1 MFPNAKGSEL
11 LSVLATIDPAAQA
24 AGTLTTGWIS
34 VANHHGF
41 LSLVQTG
48 VLGTSATVDAKLQ
61 QALDNSGTSA
71 KDITGKAITQIVK
84 ATGDNKQALI
94 NVKPE
99 ELDTV
104 NGFGFVRLSVTVGVA
119 ASQTSAQVLGL
130 NPRFAPADAS
140 NQAAVVQVISMPIQL
155 VTPPTEEPVSLLE
168 AKLHLRVDFDEDDML
183 IASLIT
189 AARQAAETLTGRQ
202 LTTAR
207 WRQVL
212 DCFPGPSL
220 MGVPAGQTFTLPGHA
235 ILLAKAPVQS
245 VVSINYLD
253 MGSVNQTM
261 PALTYTVDA
270 ACEPARI
277 TPVFGQIWPVCL
289 PQIGAVSV
297 TFDAGY
303 GTASQV
309 PEGIKS
315 WIKLR
320 VGSLYAHREEVAAL
334 SRGRIEP
341 LPFIDGLLDPYK
353 VVTV

>member
-1 MFPNAKGSEL
+1 
-11 LSVLATIDPAAQA
+11 
-24 AGTLTTGWIS
+24 
-34 VANHHGF
+34 
-41 LSLVQTG
+41 
-48 VLGTSATVDAKLQ
+48 
-61 QALDNSGTSA
+61 
-71 KDITGKAITQIVK
+71 
-84 ATGDNKQALI
+84 
-94 NVKPE
+94 
-99 ELDTV
+99 
-104 NGFGFVRLSVTVGVA
+104 
-119 ASQTSAQVLGL
+119 
-130 NPRFAPADAS
+130 
-140 NQAAVVQVISMPIQL
+140 MPIQL

-202 LTTAR
+202 FTTAR
-207 WRQVL
+207 WKQVL

-253 MGSVNQTM
+253 MASVNQTM
-261 PALTYTVDA
+261 PALTYTVDT

-334 SRGRIEP
+334 SRGRIES

-353 VVTV
+353 VVIA

>member
-1 MFPNAKGSEL
+1 
-11 LSVLATIDPAAQA
+11 
-24 AGTLTTGWIS
+24 
-34 VANHHGF
+34 
-41 LSLVQTG
+41 
-48 VLGTSATVDAKLQ
+48 
-61 QALDNSGTSA
+61 
-71 KDITGKAITQIVK
+71 
-84 ATGDNKQALI
+84 
-94 NVKPE
+94 
-99 ELDTV
+99 
-104 NGFGFVRLSVTVGVA
+104 
-119 ASQTSAQVLGL
+119 
-130 NPRFAPADAS
+130 
-140 NQAAVVQVISMPIQL
+140 MPIQL

-207 WRQVL
+207 WKQVL

-245 VVSINYLD
+245 VVSITYLD
-253 MGSVNQTM
+253 MASVNQTR

-277 TPVFGQIWPVCL
+277 TPVFGQIWPICL

-334 SRGRIEP
+334 SRGRIDS
-341 LPFIDGLLDPYK
+341 LPFIEGLLDPYK

>member
-1 MFPNAKGSEL
+1 
-11 LSVLATIDPAAQA
+11 
-24 AGTLTTGWIS
+24 
-34 VANHHGF
+34 
-41 LSLVQTG
+41 
-48 VLGTSATVDAKLQ
+48 
-61 QALDNSGTSA
+61 
-71 KDITGKAITQIVK
+71 
-84 ATGDNKQALI
+84 
-94 NVKPE
+94 
-99 ELDTV
+99 
-104 NGFGFVRLSVTVGVA
+104 
-119 ASQTSAQVLGL
+119 
-130 NPRFAPADAS
+130 
-140 NQAAVVQVISMPIQL
+140 MPIQL

-168 AKLHLRVDFDEDDML
+168 AKLHLRVEFDEDDML

-220 MGVPAGQTFTLPGHA
+220 MGVPAGQAFTLPGHA

-245 VVSINYLD
+245 GVSINYLD

-261 PALTYTVDA
+261 PALTYTVDV

-277 TPVFGQIWPVCL
+277 TPVFGQIWPICL

-303 GTASQV
+303 GTAAQV

-334 SRGRIEP
+334 SRGRIES

-353 VVTV
+353 VVMA

>member
-1 MFPNAKGSEL
+1 
-11 LSVLATIDPAAQA
+11 
-24 AGTLTTGWIS
+24 
-34 VANHHGF
+34 
-41 LSLVQTG
+41 
-48 VLGTSATVDAKLQ
+48 
-61 QALDNSGTSA
+61 
-71 KDITGKAITQIVK
+71 
-84 ATGDNKQALI
+84 
-94 NVKPE
+94 
-99 ELDTV
+99 
-104 NGFGFVRLSVTVGVA
+104 
-119 ASQTSAQVLGL
+119 
-130 NPRFAPADAS
+130 
-140 NQAAVVQVISMPIQL
+140 MPIQL

-207 WRQVL
+207 WKQVL

-261 PALTYTVDA
+261 PALTYTVDV

-277 TPVFGQIWPVCL
+277 TPVFGQIWPICL

-320 VGSLYAHREEVAAL
+320 LGSLYAHREEVAAL
-334 SRGRIEP
+334 SRGRIES
-341 LPFIDGLLDPYK
+341 LPFVDGLLDPYK

>member
-1 MFPNAKGSEL
+1 
-11 LSVLATIDPAAQA
+11 
-24 AGTLTTGWIS
+24 
-34 VANHHGF
+34 
-41 LSLVQTG
+41 
-48 VLGTSATVDAKLQ
+48 
-61 QALDNSGTSA
+61 
-71 KDITGKAITQIVK
+71 
-84 ATGDNKQALI
+84 
-94 NVKPE
+94 
-99 ELDTV
+99 
-104 NGFGFVRLSVTVGVA
+104 
-119 ASQTSAQVLGL
+119 
-130 NPRFAPADAS
+130 
-140 NQAAVVQVISMPIQL
+140 MPIQL

-207 WRQVL
+207 WKQVL

-261 PALTYTVDA
+261 PALTYTVDV

-277 TPVFGQIWPVCL
+277 TPVFGQIWPICL

-334 SRGRIEP
+334 SRGRIES
-341 LPFIDGLLDPYK
+341 LPFVDGLLDPYK